1 MLKGR
6 LGLERARVPH
16 ADRHG
21 LLWLS
26 RGELCVVDG
35 CLHFLRGRDSL
46 TPGIDQIP
54 HQAVSMILLGPGSS
68 VTHDALRLLARHG
81 TLLAAVGEDGV
92 RSYTAPPLMPDR
104 SDVARRQAELWGN
117 PRRRISVARHM
128 YALRLG
134 EILPHRDL
142 DTLRGIEGSRVKNI
156 YRLMAEKH
164 GIQWKGR
171 NYDRAN
177 PDATDL
183 PNQAINHAATA
194 VQAAAAIAVQSLAA
208 LPPLGFIHEDSGQSF
223 VLDIADLFRDTVTL
237 QIAFTAAKRAEQVD
251 DTVDRLV
258 RREAAT
264 VFRKQQVIGAMI
276 DRIKTVLRMD
286 ETGSEVKSGAGD
298 DRDP

>member
-6 LGLERARVPH
+6 LGLEKARIPH

-26 RGELCVVDG
+26 RGELCVIDG
-35 CLHFLRGRDSL
+35 CLHLLRGKDSL
-46 TPGIDQIP
+46 TPGMDQIP

-92 RSYTAPPLMPDR
+92 RSYTAPALLPDR

-117 PRRRISVARHM
+117 PRRRISVARRM

-134 EILPHRDL
+134 EVLPHRDL
-142 DTLRGIEGSRVKNI
+142 DTLRGIEGARVKNF
-156 YRLMAEKH
+156 YKLMAEKH

-177 PDATDL
+177 PNATDL

-258 RREAAT
+258 RREAAA
-264 VFRKQQVIGAMI
+264 VFRKQQVIGSMI
-276 DRIKTVLRMD
+276 DRIKMVLRLD
-286 ETGSEVKSGAGD
+286 EVEHGTGD
-298 DRDP
+298 DRDS